1 MLMKAALNGNRP
13 PGSHPALPLTPSEL
27 ANSAKASVGAGAGAI
42 HLHARDA
49 SGVESLEPD
58 DVARAVAAVRAAV
71 SKTPVGVTTGAWI
84 VPAVDE
90 RHALVAAWGVLPDFA
105 SVNFQEEGAEELAK
119 LLLDRRVD
127 VEAGLCD
134 AAAAARFTTSAVAGR
149 CLRVLIEPQESD
161 LATALRSVAE
171 IESVLDR
178 AGVPAQRLLHGTGA
192 TVWALIA
199 EAARRGYDTRIGLE
213 DTLVREDGTEAA
225 GNAALVV
232 EAQRVYAGAR

>member
-1 MLMKAALNGNRP
+1 MKAALNGNRA
-13 PGSHPALPLTPSEL
+13 PGAHPDLPVSPAEL
-27 ANSAKASVGAGAGAI
+27 AEAAADTVVAGAGAL
-42 HLHARDA
+42 HLHPRNPAGA
-49 SGVESLEPD
+49 ESLEPD
-58 DVARAVAAVRAAV
+58 DVARAVAAVRAV
-71 SKTPVGVTTGAWI
+71 VPKTPVGVTTGAWI

-90 RHALVAAWGVLPDFA
+90 RQALVAAWNVLPDFA

-134 AAAAARFTTSAVAGR
+134 AAAAARFTTSAVAAR

-161 LATALRSVAE
+161 LATALRAVAE
-171 IESVLDR
+171 IEGVLDR
-178 AGVPAQRLLHGTGA
+178 AGVPAPRLLHGTGA

-213 DTLVREDGTEAA
+213 DTLLREDGTQAP